1 MRRDELDN
9 ELTALIEEYLGRR
22 FTIADTLDTPDG
34 VLTKADVMNLAYAVM
49 EYVENNVPGV
59 ALEEPEEGDDDDY

>member
-9 ELTALIEEYLGRR
+9 QLYALIEATLGRR
-22 FTIADTLDTPDG
+22 FKIVDTLDQTEV

-49 EYVENNVPGV
+49 EYVDNNVPGV
-59 ALEEPEEGDDDDY
+59 ELEEPEEGDDDDY